1 MGKVDQPVAGAAKSD
16 VKPIISFRNITK
28 RWGSTVAVDNVSLD
42 IEPGEFFALLGPSGC
57 GKTTLLR
64 MLAGLEV
71 PSEGQVLIDGRDMA
85 EIPPNKR
92 AVNMVFQSYA
102 VFPHMTVADNVAY
115 GLKVDGVP
123 QAERDQRVQEGL
135 DLVQLGHLAARK
147 PDQLSGGQ
155 RQRVALARALVKKP
169 KVLLLDEP
177 LSALDAKL
185 REAMRFELSQLQRKV
200 GITFIM
206 VTHDQD
212 EALAIASRIAVMN
225 KGSIAQI
232 GTPSDL
238 YEFPA
243 TRFVADFIGS
253 VNMFEGKLIDDKPD
267 EATVSCPELDPHHIH
282 VPHSVAGQEQA
293 PVWVAIRPEK
303 MNLHKDADAPPTV
316 PECPKAHNVAKGEI
330 KEISYLGDISIYHV
344 LLANGRLIRI
354 SRPNRSRFDQ
364 DNFGWGEKVWVSWV
378 GSSPVVLQS

>member
-1 MGKVDQPVAGAAKSD
+1 MDQVIASGTKTDAQ
-16 VKPIISFRNITK
+16 PIISFRNICK

-42 IEPGEFFALLGPSGC
+42 ILPGEFFALLGPSGC

-71 PSEGQVLIDGRDMA
+71 PTEGHILIDGQDMA
-85 EIPPNKR
+85 DIPPNKR

-115 GLKVDGVP
+115 GLKIDGVP
-123 QAERDQRVQEGL
+123 QPERDRRVQEAL
-135 DLVQLGHLAARK
+135 DLVQLGHLAARM

-185 REAMRFELSQLQRKV
+185 REAMRFELSQLQQKV

-206 VTHDQD
+206 VTHDQT

-225 KGSIAQI
+225 KGSIAQV

-243 TRFVADFIGS
+243 SRFVADFIGS
-253 VNMFEGKLIDDKPD
+253 VNMFEGTLIDDKPD
-267 EATVSCPELDPHHIH
+267 EAIVGCPELDPYPVQ
-282 VPHSVAGQEQA
+282 VPHAVPGQETST
-293 PVWVAIRPEK
+293 VWVAIRPEK
-303 MNLHKDADAPPTV
+303 MNLHKDAASPPTV
-316 PECPKAHNVAKGEI
+316 PECPEAHNVARGEI
-330 KEISYLGDISIYHV
+330 KEISYLGDISIFHV
-344 LLANGRLIRI
+344 VLANGRLVRI
-354 SRPNRSRFDQ
+354 SRSNRSRFDQ
-364 DNFGWGEKVWVSWV
+364 DNFTGGEKVWLSWA